1 MHDKHCEHA
10 AKITEQELHDTMVIW
25 SDIDDGDGLRLEDVG
40 RLVDRMAGAGLNVD
54 GLEAELE
61 HARQSAEEA
70 PGDAMSSRART
81 LEMRI
86 EWLDRILADSTI
98 SVSDK
103 FQYIQMYHAAVEAH
117 DDLMETVVVP
127 E

>member
-1 MHDKHCEHA
+1 
-10 AKITEQELHDTMVIW
+10 MVIW

-54 GLEAELE
+54 GLEVELE